1 MIGLGTW
8 KCKINHT
15 FYSGGAT
22 LIIKDNNGEYEF
34 IGTLDDGDNMPEYTV
49 SNVVEKGNRLEGDLK
64 INMIPMKMRFHAEFD
79 GDKMTGGITM
89 PFVGEV
95 TLEEAVR
102 VG

>member
-1 MIGLGTW
+1 MIGIGIW

-15 FYSGGAT
+15 FYSGEAT
-22 LIIKDNNGEYEF
+22 LEINDNNGEYEF
-34 IGTLDDGDNMPEYTV
+34 IATLDENNKMPSYTV

-64 INMIPMKMRFHAEFD
+64 IDMIPMKMSFYAEFN
-79 GDKMTGGITM
+79 GDIMSGGLSL

-95 TLEEAVR
+95 KLENAVK

>member
-15 FYSGGAT
+15 FYAGSAT
-22 LIIKDNNGEYEF
+22 LVIKDNNGEYEF
-34 IGTLDDGDNMPEYTV
+34 LATLDDGGKMPEYTV
-49 SNVVEKGNRLEGDLK
+49 SNVVESGNTLEGDLK
-64 INMIPMKMRFHAEFD
+64 INMIPMKMKFFAAFD
-79 GDKMTGGITM
+79 GDKMTGKITM